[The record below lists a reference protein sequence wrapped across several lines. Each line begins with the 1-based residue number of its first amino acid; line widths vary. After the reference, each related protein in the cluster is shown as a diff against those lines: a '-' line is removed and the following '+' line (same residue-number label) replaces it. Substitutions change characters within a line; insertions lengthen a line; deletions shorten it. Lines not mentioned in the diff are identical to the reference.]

1 MQLRQVLI
9 MTALATGTSLM
20 TAPRIDA
27 AAGVDTQAFECLMQ
41 LFSDSDHV
49 GVRSAITDYTVTLA
63 EGSTLNLHWNNER
76 VSVPAIAAAPG
87 TQEAIDAITTASRPI
102 AGNAYQ
108 DFTKLRNEFQGEM
121 TRGSA
126 RFSYYNSQET
136 DYVGQQ
142 IAAGYNRDFSDAQ
155 LNLSVGSSFGWDA
168 IDPVADDDTF
178 GGFATKTTLHANA
191 VATRVISPTLLV
203 RMGAELNLVSGL
215 QHNPYRNVYAGGSR
229 VPENHPDHRVR
240 RDLFL
245 KVNQYLLNRSSLK
258 FNYRF
263 YNDDWGIT
271 SHEIGTR
278 LSQVITR
285 AVFAGYEYR
294 YYTQGEAYFY
304 RDEYPTVNGIDGYM
318 SGDYRMADLASHLF
332 GFTFDVDL
340 REWAT
345 ETPVLGRTELRFN
358 IERYFNSNNYS
369 ANILT
374 TRAIYH
380 F

>member
-1 MQLRQVLI
+1 MQLRQILI
-9 MTALATGTSLM
+9 MSALATGTSLM
-20 TAPRIDA
+20 TASRVDA
-27 AAGVDTQAFECLMQ
+27 AATIDTQAFEGLMQ

-49 GVRSAITDYTVTLA
+49 GVRSAISNYTMTLGD
-63 EGSTLNLHWNNER
+63 GSTVDLHWNNER
-76 VSVPAIAAAPG
+76 VTIPAIAAAPG

-102 AGNAYQ
+102 AGNAFQ

-121 TRGSA
+121 TRGGA

-142 IAAGYNRDFSDAQ
+142 VAAGYNRDFSDDQ

-168 IDPVADDDTF
+168 IDPVADDDT
-178 GGFATKTTLHANA
+178 GGQSATKTTLHLNT
-191 VATRVISPTLLV
+191 VATRVLSPTLLV
-203 RMGAELNLVSGL
+203 RVGAELNLVSGL

-271 SHEIGTR
+271 SHEIGTQ
-278 LSQVITR
+278 LSQLITR

-294 YYTQGEAYFY
+294 YYTQGAAYFY
-304 RDEYPTVNGIDGYM
+304 RDEYPAVTGIDGYM